1 MLCLICHG
9 KNNHLPRYDCGHCF
23 HASCL
28 KKWSEYTTLS
38 SGVKMT
44 TRISCPYCNQKI
56 NLFKETRLDDNF
68 HYFYNNLRWLLRIYN
83 ILEYDYEDSLTLSEY
98 EKGICQTCENKDNI
112 FIMKIN
118 KSNKHIWL
126 CNNCQNQEDKNK
138 REKPAYDKSKY
149 EIMNQI
155 MNFCWENRFLIRKNV
170 NFTIMVKNKSREFI
184 ENISDEMFPGININ
198 NDDKIQLQK
207 LRKIS
212 QKLLKYN
219 F

>member
-9 KNNHLPRYDCGHCF
+9 KNNHLPKYDCGHCF

-28 KKWSEYTTLS
+28 KKWAEYIDMS
-38 SGVKMT
+38 SGEKMST
-44 TRISCPYCNQKI
+44 KIPCPYCSKQI
-56 NLFKETRLDDNF
+56 NLFKETRIDDRF

-83 ILEYDYEDSLTLSEY
+83 ILTYDYEEQPEFSDY

-138 REKPAYDKSKY
+138 REKPSYDKSKY

-155 MNFCWENRFLIRKNV
+155 MNFCWENRLLIRKNV
-170 NFTIMVKNKSREFI
+170 KFTIMVKNKSKEFI
-184 ENISDEMFPGININ
+184 ENISNELCSGIDLSN
-198 NDDKIQLQK
+198 NDKIQLKK
-207 LRKIS
+207 LGKIS
-212 QKLLKYN
+212 QKLLRYN